1 MILKLK
7 RFNVSYKIKYQ
18 DIKELANKLI
28 ISRFI
33 PDQTEANQEA
43 ITEALQV
50 NGFTKIEFII

>member
-18 DIKELANKLI
+18 DIKELKNKLALI
-28 ISRFI
+28 NFI
-33 PDQTEANQEA
+33 PDQTEATQEA

-50 NGFTKIEFII
+50 NGFNKIEFII